1 MTTPAPK
8 NALPAINLQL
18 QESNISIELNDPEES
33 SEGEPM
39 FIISKKQ
46 HVDLTMQSELAFRP

>member
-33 SEGEPM
+33 LEGEPM
-39 FIISKKQ
+39 FTISKKQ
-46 HVDLTMQSELAFRP
+46 HVDLTMQS